1 MSDRDSALA
10 PPASRGA
17 VLRVSMKKLE
27 LRFRTQ
33 LLLVCT
39 ALVVGTA
46 LAMVVPLYTQAR
58 SQAIGVYRERLTAVA
73 HGASVAL
80 RPDTV
85 ALLQATP
92 TGKTIP
98 YIVVRQTLREFVWRT
113 GDSTHVGADDGLLLV
128 VRDGTRWRMIAHSD
142 QRLVGERPATYW
154 SAPNELADSLG
165 NIQAGR
171 ASLWWFAER
180 GRLVAVSPVFDGTV
194 PVGLVVAAVPRSA
207 AVAASREGLARV
219 VWFPIVLLVFA
230 IAIAARLSRQL
241 TQRVERLAQ
250 QANVLATGDLRHA
263 IIDETSGD
271 EFGVLA
277 RALHELSTRLR
288 DVLRDVHSSA
298 DEVYVAVRDLTA
310 GSEEMHSQN
319 VQVSSAAQAI
329 AQSAALQ
336 TNDIRSISLLA
347 SAAAQVADDVRTSA
361 TDADGTAEHIASA
374 ARRVAEEANGALAR
388 MTTISQVTAGAIPA
402 VKELER
408 KSRRI
413 TTVAS
418 SIAQLANQASLLS
431 INAAIEAARAGV
443 HGRGFGVVAA
453 EVRELS
459 DATSA
464 ALDDIRALATDIEQV
479 SRDTGARMAEM
490 QRSVTEGEAVIQSS
504 ALAVQQILSSVDAG
518 RAATSAIVGYASSQH
533 DRVSSV
539 SAHVDAIADAAAENA
554 STAQQ
559 VSAAVEAQG
568 SVARTVADSSARLG
582 AVVSHLRG
590 ALVGFRF

>member
-1 MSDRDSALA
+1 
-10 PPASRGA
+10 
-17 VLRVSMKKLE
+17 MKKIE

-46 LAMVVPLYTQAR
+46 IAMVVPLYTQAR

-92 TGKTIP
+92 TGTTIP
-98 YIVVRQTLREFVWRT
+98 YIVVRQTLREFAWRA
-113 GDSTHVGADDGLLLV
+113 GDSTRVGADDGLLLV
-128 VRDGTRWRMIAHSD
+128 VRDSTRWRMIAHSD
-142 QRLVGERPATYW
+142 WRLVGDRPTTYW
-154 SAPNELADSLG
+154 TAPNGLADSLG
-165 NIQAGR
+165 NIRAGQ
-171 ASLWWFAER
+171 ASLWWFAESD
-180 GRLVAVSPVFDGTV
+180 RLVAASPVFDGTV

-207 AVAASREGLARV
+207 AVAETRQGLARI
-219 VWFPIVLLVFA
+219 VWFPVVLLIIA

-263 IIDETSGD
+263 VIDEASGD

-310 GSEEMHSQN
+310 GSEEMQSQN

-329 AQSAALQ
+329 AQSAVLQ

-374 ARRVAEEANGALAR
+374 ARRVAEESNGALER
-388 MTTISQVTAGAIPA
+388 MTAISQVTAGAIPA
-402 VKELER
+402 VEELER

-413 TTVAS
+413 TAVAT
-418 SIAQLANQASLLS
+418 SIDQLATQANLLS

-443 HGRGFGVVAA
+443 HGRGFAVVAN

-464 ALDDIRALATDIEQV
+464 ALDDIRALATDIEHV

-504 ALAVQQILSSVDAG
+504 ALAVQQILSSVNAG
-518 RAATSAIVGYASSQH
+518 RAATSAIVGYATSQH

-568 SVARTVADSSARLG
+568 SVAKTLADSSARLG